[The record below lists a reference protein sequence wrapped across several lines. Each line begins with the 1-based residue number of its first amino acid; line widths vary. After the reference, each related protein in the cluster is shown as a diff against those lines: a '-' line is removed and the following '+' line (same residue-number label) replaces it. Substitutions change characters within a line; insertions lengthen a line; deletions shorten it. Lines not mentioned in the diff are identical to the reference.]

1 MYNFEPITQL
11 PLITSLTSNDLFA
24 VVDVLDTSESS
35 VGTTKKVTAAQIQSF
50 ILGETDWI
58 VETSGPVTLV
68 AGNGYI
74 ANGLAEIIFTL
85 PVLANVGDTFK
96 IEGMGAGL
104 FRINQHAGQS
114 IIAGN
119 HITTVGVSGYIE
131 STNSGDSIEI
141 LCIQANTL
149 FKLRS
154 GFVGNPNIF

>member
-24 VVDVLDTSESS
+24 VVDVLDTSESP

-74 ANGLAEIIFTL
+74 ANGLSFITFTL
-85 PVLANVGDTFK
+85 PVLANVGDQFY
-96 IEGMGAGL
+96 IEGLGTGL
-104 FRINQHAGQS
+104 FQINQNAGQQTIFDS
-114 IIAGN
+114 AE
-119 HITTVGVSGYIE
+119 TSLGVSGFIQ
-131 STNSGDSIEI
+131 STNKGDGLTI
-141 LCIQANTL
+141 LCVVANTL
-149 FKLRS
+149 FKVRS
-154 GFVGNPNIF
+154 SIGTLLTF